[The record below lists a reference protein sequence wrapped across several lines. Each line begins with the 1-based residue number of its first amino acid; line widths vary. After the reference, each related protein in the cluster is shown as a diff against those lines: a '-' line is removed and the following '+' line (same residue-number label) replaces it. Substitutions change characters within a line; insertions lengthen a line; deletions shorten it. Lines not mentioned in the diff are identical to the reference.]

1 MCGINLDLLK
11 RGAPGVSGFCGGSAK
26 GYWNSLPRS
35 TRVELL
41 PAVYVKVT
49 FRISITPV
57 LWVLQ
62 RFPFEIKD
70 DCTLEWRLNVDLSG
84 NWEKGSKNSA
94 HRQLNAKHETSKI
107 YVTCNISKRFNIR
120 WQIAFSRTTV
130 ITILKIYWGQ
140 LSTTIKIEFCDDA
153 VCCWSSPLW
162 YLQYSCLLSNYFL
175 VPLSGASARQRIN
188 MGNEKNW

>member
-1 MCGINLDLLK
+1 MCGVNLDLLK
-11 RGAPGVSGFCGGSAK
+11 GGAPGVPGFCGESAK

-35 TRVELL
+35 SHTELL
-41 PAVYVKVT
+41 PGVHVKVA
-49 FRISITPV
+49 FRISIRSV

-62 RFPFEIKD
+62 RFSFEIKD
-70 DCTLEWRLNVDLSG
+70 DCTFEWRLNLDLSG

-120 WQIAFSRTTV
+120 WQIAFSHTTV

-140 LSTTIKIEFCDDA
+140 LSTTIKIEFCDDT

-175 VPLSGASARQRIN
+175 FPFSGASARHRIN